1 MIWIVFA
8 AMIGLALLVLLRPLL
23 AAPAAAG
30 IATRADYDLMVYK
43 DQLGEIA
50 RDVERGLLTDAEAD
64 AARTEIQ
71 RRMLAAAEKG
81 AERGP
86 DKGGAGKAA
95 PPAKRGLK
103 LPVAIGVGLPLLA
116 LPLYLLLGIPNLP
129 DQPYSGR
136 AAQIAEMKERAA
148 SIQGMVDRLA
158 ERLKQDPSDGKGWA
172 MLARSY
178 RALGLT
184 EEAKDAYRNAARLM
198 ADDAQSRVE
207 LAIILLEEAEGDALP
222 NEAVGLMEEV
232 LAINPDQPD
241 ALYFTGLSAAMKD
254 DKPRAQARWNR
265 LLMVLP
271 ADSPARGQLEQ
282 DLARL
287 K

>member
-1 MIWIVFA
+1 
-8 AMIGLALLVLLRPLL
+8 
-23 AAPAAAG
+23 
-30 IATRADYDLMVYK
+30 
-43 DQLGEIA
+43 LGEIA
-50 RDVERGLLTDAEAD
+50 RDVERGLLTPAEAA

-71 RRMLAAAEKG
+71 RRMLAAAEGEG
-81 AERGP
+81 ART
-86 DKGGAGKAA
+86 AA
-95 PPAKRGLK
+95 QPKRGIK
-103 LPVAIGVGLPLLA
+103 LPLAIGVGLPLLA

-148 SIQGMVDRLA
+148 SIQGMVERLA

-172 MLARSY
+172 MLGRSY
-178 RALGLT
+178 RALGLA